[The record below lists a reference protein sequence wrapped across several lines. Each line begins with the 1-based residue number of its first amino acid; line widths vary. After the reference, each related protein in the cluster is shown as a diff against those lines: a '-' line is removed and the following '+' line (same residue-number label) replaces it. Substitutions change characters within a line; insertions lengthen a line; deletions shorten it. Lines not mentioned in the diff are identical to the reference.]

1 MQSNTA
7 ASTAALNYNGN
18 SLVLPNNPQQ
28 AQLILNQLNA
38 NNLFQQQNLQQQQQ
52 PQQQQQQQQIHNIQK
67 DTTFTKIFVGGLS
80 YQTDNE
86 ALHKF
91 FEKFGKIEEAVVIT
105 DRFIKFFINIT

>member
-7 ASTAALNYNGN
+7 ASTASLNYNGN
-18 SLVLPNNPQQ
+18 SLVIPNNPQQ

-38 NNLFQQQNLQQQQQ
+38 NNLFQQQNLQQQ
-52 PQQQQQQQQIHNIQK
+52 PQQQQQQIHIQK
-67 DTTFTKIFVGGLS
+67 DTTYTKIFVGGLS

-105 DRFIKFFINIT
+105 DRFLKFLLII